1 MSGFYKY
8 LLSTYD
14 GPGTVLDAEDI
25 MASQANSEFCPY
37 LQYGKSLTL
46 TFVSLDRIQN

>member
-8 LLSTYD
+8 LLSTYC
-14 GPGTVLDAEDI
+14 GPDTVLDAEGT

-46 TFVSLDRIQN
+46 TAVFTRQNSK